1 VRPQPPALAAP
12 AEAAGG
18 EASELVAR
26 LPAESR
32 RCVALSPLRVGAE
45 QRALVAPLSQA
56 PALPW
61 TLALPVSAYA
71 RAEIEGSGGRR
82 ESVELVRFAH
92 GDRARIRAE
101 LTRADSRP
109 LVWEDAEPGQPGPPC
124 ADELGCA
131 AVGARFVDAR
141 TVQLSMPPVLAAYE
155 PGGGPCLPLL
165 LQAPDAIEVAAR
177 NDALLGS
184 SHVATESYLY
194 AAVESPLARPRARF
208 DTRAPPERLVRVLRH
223 RFQDE
228 AAAQQALARALSG
241 EEDAPSLA
249 SSLVEAQRRRLGE
262 WLELRS
268 TVSFEELAL
277 GLADQER
284 LRSALR
290 VDPAGRAAAPLP
302 DESDAEAVRAFVDA
316 QLPALA
322 DAAREP
328 QRRAQLDDLLQRAL
342 RVHPDDDGLSKR
354 LFELRVRQAPAG
366 ALELAD
372 QALGATRGEP
382 AYWQLARRR
391 ALLALSAKR
400 YRAELQKSFGLS
412 VRAAAQMADEV
423 ARKVARAADHE
434 RAEWAFLTARNLCQR
449 GQRGALVQRV
459 HGSPRLP
466 LAELPR
472 LLVYLARLSGERDQQ
487 AFGVRILA
495 RGSDAGSGQA
505 GTDTWSE
512 ESSGCGGGHGRV
524 LAAASFEDAPLLHQG
539 GLLAQHFPEGELE
552 LLVAIDALEPGGGE
566 GPILRMRGRVA
577 AGTFTLHEVGRA
589 LREVRWPLVERYLLA
604 PLSALRGSLFPPDE
618 WAVEADSSELALS
631 MLASAR
637 AESGASC
644 ASDGL
649 VVRCRGSFSDPRAAA
664 RALRRAAFA
673 VLGKDS
679 RALWSGAD

>member
-1 VRPQPPALAAP
+1 LWITLGAACAPSPGLVRAPASAPAAALGEAGELAAQ
-12 AEAAGG
+12 
-18 EASELVAR
+18 

-32 RCVALSPLRVGAE
+32 RCVVLQPARVGAE
-45 QRALVAPLSQA
+45 QRALLAPVSQA

-71 RAEIEGSGGRR
+71 RGEVEGPFGRR
-82 ESVELVRFAH
+82 ESIELVRFTH

-109 LVWEDAEPGQPGPPC
+109 LVWDDAAPGQSVCG
-124 ADELGCA
+124 DDLTCA

-141 TVQLSMPPVLAAYE
+141 TVQLSTPPVLASYE
-155 PGGGPCLPLL
+155 PGGGPCLALL

-184 SHVATESYLY
+184 AHVATESYLY
-194 AAVESPLARPRARF
+194 GAADAAGPP
-208 DTRAPPERLVRVLRH
+208 DTLVRVLRH

-228 AAAQQALARALSG
+228 AAAAHALERALSG

-249 SSLVEAQRRRLGE
+249 FSLVDAQRRQVGE

-268 TVSFEELAL
+268 NVRFEELAL

-290 VDPAGRAAAPLP
+290 VDAGGRPAAPLP

-322 DAAREP
+322 GAASEP
-328 QRRAQLDDLLQRAL
+328 QRRAQLDDLLLRAL

-354 LFELRVRQAPAG
+354 LFELRLRQTPAA

-372 QALGATRGEP
+372 QALAAPRGEP
-382 AYWQLARRR
+382 AYWQLGRRR

-412 VRAAAQMADEV
+412 ARAAAQMAEEV
-423 ARKVARAADHE
+423 ATKVERAQDHE

-449 GQRGALVQRV
+449 GQRGVAMQRV
-459 HGSPRLP
+459 HGAPPLLP

-487 AFGVRILA
+487 AFGVHILA
-495 RGSDAGSGQA
+495 RGSDAGSADG
-505 GTDTWSE
+505 GPDTWSE
-512 ESSGCGGGHGRV
+512 ESVACGGRGRV
-524 LAAASFEDAPLLHQG
+524 LAAASFEDAPVLQQG
-539 GLLAQHFPEGELE
+539 GQLARHFPEGELE
-552 LLVAIDALEPGGGE
+552 LLVAIDPLGPGAGE
-566 GPILRMRGRVA
+566 GPMLRMRGRVL
-577 AGTFTLHEVGRA
+577 AGTFSLHEVGRA

-604 PLSALRGSLFPPDE
+604 PLAALRGSLFPPDE

-631 MLASAR
+631 MLAGAR
-637 AESGASC
+637 GESGASC
-644 ASDGL
+644 ANDGL
-649 VVRCRGSFSDPRAAA
+649 VVRCRGSFADPRTAA

-673 VLGKDS
+673 VLGRDS
-679 RALWSGAD
+679 RSLWSGAD